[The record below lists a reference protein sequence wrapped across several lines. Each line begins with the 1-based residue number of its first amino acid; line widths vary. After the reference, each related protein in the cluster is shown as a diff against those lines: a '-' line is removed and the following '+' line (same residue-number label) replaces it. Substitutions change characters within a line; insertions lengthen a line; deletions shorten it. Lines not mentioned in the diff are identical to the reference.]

1 MARSTG
7 GESWKAQKSKCACS
21 KFMVVA
27 HGETIKAQHVVG
39 VGGGVWRGKTLR
51 ERNDK
56 EGGDLQFE
64 TLNM

>member
-1 MARSTG
+1 M
-7 GESWKAQKSKCACS
+7 KAQKSKCACS
-21 KFMVVA
+21 MIMVVA
-27 HGETIKAQHVVG
+27 HGETIKAQHV